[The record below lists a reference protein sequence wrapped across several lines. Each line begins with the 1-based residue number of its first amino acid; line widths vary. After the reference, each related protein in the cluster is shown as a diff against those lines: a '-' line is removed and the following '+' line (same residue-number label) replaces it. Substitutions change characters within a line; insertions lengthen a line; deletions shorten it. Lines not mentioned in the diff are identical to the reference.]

1 MINMSWGLWNKIKQ
15 GVKKAGR
22 WIRDAAR
29 TVNDRVIQPFKPVIS
44 AAANAFN
51 PTFGKA
57 VSAGMNAV
65 EKLSDDGFNPAA
77 KAVSA
82 ANWAKSKWG

>member
-1 MINMSWGLWNKIKQ
+1 MSWGLWNKIKQ

-65 EKLSDDGFNPAA
+65 EKLSNEP
-77 KAVSA
+77 VSA